1 MVVYIFNFVDRQI
14 LVILQESI
22 KAELDLS
29 DKQLGLLS
37 GFTFAVF
44 YVVCGIPIARWADRY
59 NRVNIVAVS
68 ITIWSGMTALSG
80 FAGSYLHLL
89 AARIGVG
96 VGEAGAS
103 PPSHSVISDY
113 FPHAERGRAMSVY
126 SMGIYIG
133 ILVGYLAGGWINQ

>member
-1 MVVYIFNFVDRQI
+1 MKPEKNSKGYRNYVLLLLMVVYIFNFVDRQI

-22 KAELDLS
+22 KTELLLS

-37 GFTFAVF
+37 GFTFAIF

-59 NRVNIVAVS
+59 NRVNIVSAS
-68 ITIWSGMTALSG
+68 IAIWSAMTAVSG
-80 FAGSYLHLL
+80 FAASYAHLL

-103 PPSHSVISDY
+103 PPSHSINPDR
-113 FPHAERGRAMSVY
+113 PRA
-126 SMGIYIG
+126 
-133 ILVGYLAGGWINQ
+133 